1 VIKQLQAS
9 NTIPIER
16 AKMRIRLTIANKEG
30 KRLKEKVVPLVD
42 KVEEEDWTDEWEL
55 VSFMNWG
62 LRSFVPGR
70 RH

>member
-62 LRSFVPGR
+62 LRSFVPSY
-70 RH
+70 